1 MRNRARAGDD
11 DRIGR
16 IRAQDASLFG
26 RPRAQAAS
34 APKMPVRFGRF
45 GLNRFW
51 RVLAAVGLVSA
62 AAVVLGHPA
71 HAAVHR
77 AGLVIEHAGGRLVT
91 RCVTFMEDQISG
103 FALIQ
108 RSGISYQAQSYGSM
122 GEAICQLDGE
132 PSRVPANCFG
142 TGPYWQYLH
151 RAGTRWV
158 PSQLGASGWM
168 LRDGDMDGWHYTDE
182 AGQTLPALTM
192 DQVCVPPPRPAA
204 SAPSGSTLQ
213 PTSAPTLSPSLSLSP
228 SSSPVSRVPFP
239 TATPTARPKPPFP
252 SSAARPLSVLGGSL
266 LVLAG
271 LSAWN
276 LMRRGP

>member
-1 MRNRARAGDD
+1 MG
-11 DRIGR
+11 
-16 IRAQDASLFG
+16 
-26 RPRAQAAS
+26 
-34 APKMPVRFGRF
+34 
-45 GLNRFW
+45 
-51 RVLAAVGLVSA
+51 A

-77 AGLVIEHAGGRLVT
+77 AGLLIEHSGGRLVT
-91 RCVTFMEDQISG
+91 RCVTFMEEQISG
-103 FALIQ
+103 FQLIQ

-132 PSRVPANCFG
+132 PTPVPANCLG

-168 LRDGDMDGWHYTDE
+168 LHEGDMDGWHYTDG
-182 AGQTLPALTM
+182 AGQSLPGLTL
-192 DQVCVPPPRPAA
+192 DQVCAPPPRPAA
-204 SAPSGSTLQ
+204 SAPTGATLQ
-213 PTSAPTLSPSLSLSP
+213 PTSVPTLSPSPSLSA
-228 SSSPVSRVPFP
+228 SSSPVLRVPFP
-239 TATPTARPKPPFP
+239 TPTPGPKPPFR
-252 SSAARPLSVLGGSL
+252 SSAPGPLPVLGGSL

-276 LMRRGP
+276 LLRRGP

>member
-1 MRNRARAGDD
+1 M
-11 DRIGR
+11 
-16 IRAQDASLFG
+16 
-26 RPRAQAAS
+26 
-34 APKMPVRFGRF
+34 
-45 GLNRFW
+45 
-51 RVLAAVGLVSA
+51 LAAVGLVGA
-62 AAVVLGHPA
+62 AALVLGHPA

-103 FALIQ
+103 FQLVQ

-132 PSRVPANCFG
+132 PSPVPANCLG

-158 PSQLGASGWM
+158 PSQLGASGWT
-168 LRDGDMDGWHYTDE
+168 LHDGDMDGWHYTDG
-182 AGQTLPALTM
+182 AGQTPPALTVE
-192 DQVCVPPPRPAA
+192 QVCAPPPRPAA
-204 SAPSGSTLQ
+204 SAPTESTLQ
-213 PTSAPTLSPSLSLSP
+213 PTVAPTPSPSLS
-228 SSSPVSRVPFP
+228 SSPVLRTPVP
-239 TATPTARPKPPFP
+239 TATRTPRPLPSSP
-252 SSAARPLSVLGGSL
+252 SSAAGPLGVLGGSL

-276 LMRRGP
+276 LLRRGP